1 MGGSNKRLRRIT
13 PPQVIMLGF
22 LCLILFGA
30 LLLMLPVA
38 SKTARPTPFLDALF
52 TSVSAT
58 CVTGLIVYDTYSHW
72 SLFGQAVILCLIQA
86 GGMGVVTVAVCISR
100 MRGKRIGLRQRVIMQ
115 ESISAFQMG
124 GIVRMTAFIVKY
136 VLLIEGIGAVLLA
149 LRFCPR
155 LGLFTGLWYAVF
167 HSVSAFCNAG
177 FDLMGRSSPFS
188 SLTGWAA
195 DPLVNLT
202 IMLLIVIGGIGF
214 LTWAD
219 VRDHKLRFSAYK
231 LQTKLV
237 LVTSALLLA
246 LPALFFLLYEFRL
259 PQWAALSGGEKF
271 LGALFQTVTARTAG
285 FNTVDLAA
293 LSHPSLLLMMCLMLV
308 GGSPGSTAGGF
319 KTTALAALFLSFHST
334 LRGRS
339 GVQAF
344 GRRLEDDALSRATL
358 LIFVYVM
365 LALAGGVFLCIWDG
379 VSLIAALFETCS
391 AVATVGVT
399 LGITPELSAPSH
411 LVLIFL
417 MYLGRVGG
425 LTMIYGLAAATPSP
439 ARMPQEHITIG

>member
-1 MGGSNKRLRRIT
+1 MEHPKIRTRRIT

-22 LCLILFGA
+22 LGVILAGT
-30 LLLMLPVA
+30 LLLMLPFSSRA
-38 SKTARPTPFLDALF
+38 GQATPFLDALF
-52 TSVSAT
+52 TATSAT
-58 CVTGLIVYDTYSHW
+58 CVTGLIVYDTYTHW
-72 SLFGQAVILCLIQA
+72 SLFGQAVILGLIQV
-86 GGMGVVTVAVCISR
+86 GGMGFVTVAVFISR
-100 MRGKRIGLRQRVIMQ
+100 IRGKKIGLRQRVIMQ

-124 GIVRMTAFIVKY
+124 GIVRMTTFIVKS
-136 VLLIEGIGAVLLA
+136 VLILEGAGALLLA

-155 LGLFTGLWYAVF
+155 FGLLTGLWYALF

-177 FDLMGRSSPFS
+177 FDLMGRAAPFS
-188 SLTGWAA
+188 SLTGWEA
-195 DPLVNLT
+195 DPVVNLT

-219 VRDHKLRFSAYK
+219 LRDHKLHFSAYR

-237 LVTSALLLA
+237 LITSGLLLA
-246 LPALFFLLYEFRL
+246 LPVVFFLLYEFQL
-259 PQWAALSGGEKF
+259 PQWAGLNGFEKF
-271 LGALFQTVTARTAG
+271 WGALFQTVTARTAG

-319 KTTALAALFLSFHST
+319 KTTALAALFLSAHST
-334 LRGRS
+334 LRGKS
-339 GVQAF
+339 GIQAF
-344 GRRLEDDALSRATL
+344 GRRLEEDALPRATL
-358 LIFVYVM
+358 LIFVYGM
-365 LALAGGVFLCIWDG
+365 LALTGGVFICILDG
-379 VSLIAALFETCS
+379 VSLICALFETCS

-399 LGITPELSAPSH
+399 LGITPGLSAPSH
-411 LVLIFL
+411 VILIFL

-425 LTMIYGLAAATPSP
+425 LTMIYGLAAASPSP